1 MLAYDQL
8 LHLSNRRKYEYELQR
23 AIDIENN
30 VGILFLDLDRFKY
43 INDSLGHRVGD
54 KLIVS
59 VAKRLKDLIDNDT
72 IVLRQGGDEFTILVK
87 GIGKDNISKLAK
99 DILDHMKK
107 PFIIDQHEILI
118 TCSIG
123 ISLYP
128 EHGKDIETLMKNAD
142 AALYWVKENGK
153 DNYSIYEGYMIEK
166 SANTMELELELRKAV
181 ENQEFILHYQPKIDL
196 NTEEIVGC
204 EALIRWDHPRRGI
217 ISPEKFIPLA
227 EETGLINQIGEW
239 VLREACKQNKKWHDT
254 GWSDIQMAVNMS
266 VSQLKQSNIVTTIES
281 LLSETQLD
289 PRFLEIEITESIS
302 MVTEEEKIKQL
313 FDLKEFGISL
323 AIDDFGTGYSSL
335 KYLNKLPVD
344 TLKIDKYFID
354 EVGMSTYSTSSLMVN
369 AIISLAKSLNL
380 KVVAEGIE
388 TQEQMKYLKKHQ
400 CDIGQ
405 GYFLCK
411 PLPADELEKFF
422 KR

>member
-142 AALYWVKENGK
+142 AA
-153 DNYSIYEGYMIEK
+153 
-166 SANTMELELELRKAV
+166 
-181 ENQEFILHYQPKIDL
+181 
-196 NTEEIVGC
+196 
-204 EALIRWDHPRRGI
+204 
-217 ISPEKFIPLA
+217 
-227 EETGLINQIGEW
+227 
-239 VLREACKQNKKWHDT
+239 
-254 GWSDIQMAVNMS
+254 
-266 VSQLKQSNIVTTIES
+266 
-281 LLSETQLD
+281 
-289 PRFLEIEITESIS
+289 
-302 MVTEEEKIKQL
+302 
-313 FDLKEFGISL
+313 
-323 AIDDFGTGYSSL
+323 
-335 KYLNKLPVD
+335 
-344 TLKIDKYFID
+344 
-354 EVGMSTYSTSSLMVN
+354 
-369 AIISLAKSLNL
+369 
-380 KVVAEGIE
+380 
-388 TQEQMKYLKKHQ
+388 
-400 CDIGQ
+400 
-405 GYFLCK
+405 
-411 PLPADELEKFF
+411 
-422 KR
+422 